1 VFRDCKLF
9 DSDAHWRNLIPFHEY
24 FHADTGRGY
33 GASHQT
39 GWTGLSAQIPIAL
52 GEASTAK
59 QALALVKN

>member
-39 GWTGLSAQIPIAL
+39 GWTGLSAQILIAP
-52 GEASTAK
+52 GEGSTAK